1 MDRQD
6 EGERPW
12 RLTSAVLHSEA
23 PSLGETSPDS
33 EVFEPTEV
41 RMELWTNRLEAV
53 SRFTA
58 PEVDVTVWAAGGTL
72 RTLDNLTGYEVVRE
86 GGNAM
91 QYYREVTEP
100 LFGFRRAVRRGDLK
114 PPDTAADPRP
124 GVYRAA
130 PSNLTVELNAA
141 GLPLRVTTDGA
152 TCTFDYSHQLAQT
165 RARTPYRKPETPAER
180 YVYFSAAEVED
191 YRFPLPDQINGHR
204 RVAVFQRISP
214 RSPDTKYAVWRSKAG
229 TEIQLV
235 VSKPVAEQVPASGIT
250 RTRGMV
256 CYHRQ
261 DKTEFV
267 EFYAPD
273 VQTLRKAVDALRA
286 DLLRYLDA
294 ELNR

>member
-1 MDRQD
+1 MDRHT
-6 EGERPW
+6 EGERW
-12 RLTSAVLHSEA
+12 RVTSAVLHSET
-23 PSLGETSPDS
+23 PSLGETFPEG
-33 EVFEPTEV
+33 EVVEPTEV
-41 RMELWTNRLEAV
+41 RMELWTYRLEAV

-114 PPDTAADPRP
+114 PPETANPRP
-124 GVYRAA
+124 GVYSAA

-152 TCTFDYSHQLAQT
+152 TCTFDYSQQLALT
-165 RARTPYRKPETPAER
+165 DAPVPYRQPQTPPER
-180 YVYFSAAEVED
+180 YVYYSAAQVKFQ
-191 YRFPLPDQINGHR
+191 RKVHLPDQVSGHR
-204 RVAVFQRISP
+204 RVAVFQRTSP
-214 RSPDTKYAVWRSKAG
+214 RSPDTLYAVWRSKAG

-235 VSKPVAEQVPASGIT
+235 ESKPVAEQVPASGIT

-261 DKTEFV
+261 NETKFV

-273 VQTLRKAVDALRA
+273 VQTLRKAVEVLRE
-286 DLLRYLDA
+286 DLLHDLDA